1 MPTNRELF
9 MRAAGT
15 AINTGSLTGGGLLQ
29 PYQARQ
35 FIQQTFEA
43 TNLAP
48 LVRHE
53 MRVERRGEIDKIGI
67 APRLLREKKE
77 NTDDGYRAWV
87 TPEEVIQYTSHE
99 DVLKRPVEKLAFD
112 ISRAELK
119 VIAKTNNSF
128 GEEYPEIPESVK
140 MAVILLAEAYA
151 KNSIEATK
159 KQIRSETFDD
169 YSYSVES
176 GTVDIEGLDIDDLL
190 AEYVLAK
197 GRGKTVMRMRAL

>member
-1 MPTNRELF
+1 M
-9 MRAAGT
+9 AAR
-15 AINTGSLTGGGLLQ
+15 
-29 PYQARQ
+29 P
-35 FIQQTFEA
+35 
-43 TNLAP
+43 
-48 LVRHE
+48 
-53 MRVERRGEIDKIGI
+53 
-67 APRLLREKKE
+67 
-77 NTDDGYRAWV
+77 WV

-99 DVLKRPVEKLAFD
+99 DVLKRPVE
-112 ISRAELK
+112 
-119 VIAKTNNSF
+119 
-128 GEEYPEIPESVK
+128 K

-197 GRGKTVMRMRAL
+197 GRGKTVVRMRAL

>member
-1 MPTNRELF
+1 M
-9 MRAAGT
+9 AAR
-15 AINTGSLTGGGLLQ
+15 
-29 PYQARQ
+29 P
-35 FIQQTFEA
+35 
-43 TNLAP
+43 
-48 LVRHE
+48 
-53 MRVERRGEIDKIGI
+53 
-67 APRLLREKKE
+67 
-77 NTDDGYRAWV
+77 WV

-128 GEEYPEIPESVK
+128 GEEYQEIPESVK

>member
-1 MPTNRELF
+1 M
-9 MRAAGT
+9 AAR
-15 AINTGSLTGGGLLQ
+15 
-29 PYQARQ
+29 P
-35 FIQQTFEA
+35 
-43 TNLAP
+43 
-48 LVRHE
+48 
-53 MRVERRGEIDKIGI
+53 
-67 APRLLREKKE
+67 
-77 NTDDGYRAWV
+77 WV

-99 DVLKRPVEKLAFD
+99 DVLKRPVEKLVFD

-128 GEEYPEIPESVK
+128 GEEYPEIPEPVK

-176 GTVDIEGLDIDDLL
+176 GAVDIEGLDIDDLL

-197 GRGKTVMRMRAL
+197 GRGKTVVRMRAL

>member
-77 NTDDGYRAWV
+77 LSL
-87 TPEEVIQYTSHE
+87 IH
-99 DVLKRPVEKLAFD
+99 
-112 ISRAELK
+112 I
-119 VIAKTNNSF
+119 
-128 GEEYPEIPESVK
+128 
-140 MAVILLAEAYA
+140 
-151 KNSIEATK
+151 
-159 KQIRSETFDD
+159 
-169 YSYSVES
+169 
-176 GTVDIEGLDIDDLL
+176 
-190 AEYVLAK
+190 
-197 GRGKTVMRMRAL
+197 

>member
-77 NTDDGYRAWV
+77 NTDDGY
-87 TPEEVIQYTSHE
+87 
-99 DVLKRPVEKLAFD
+99 
-112 ISRAELK
+112 ELPLQP
-119 VIAKTNNSF
+119 ARSAS
-128 GEEYPEIPESVK
+128 PPH
-140 MAVILLAEAYA
+140 LLD
-151 KNSIEATK
+151 
-159 KQIRSETFDD
+159 F
-169 YSYSVES
+169 
-176 GTVDIEGLDIDDLL
+176 
-190 AEYVLAK
+190 
-197 GRGKTVMRMRAL
+197 RGK

>member
-1 MPTNRELF
+1 M
-9 MRAAGT
+9 AAKRPW
-15 AINTGSLTGGGLLQ
+15 ILPKDVKS
-29 PYQARQ
+29 
-35 FIQQTFEA
+35 
-43 TNLAP
+43 
-48 LVRHE
+48 
-53 MRVERRGEIDKIGI
+53 
-67 APRLLREKKE
+67 
-77 NTDDGYRAWV
+77 
-87 TPEEVIQYTSHE
+87 YTSHKE
-99 DVLKRPVEKLAFD
+99 VSERPDEKLAFD

-128 GEEYPEIPESVK
+128 GDEYPEIPEPVK

-151 KNSIEATK
+151 KNAIEATK